1 MKVKFEKGCKSFLKN
16 IPICKK

>member
-1 MKVKFEKGCKSFLKN
+1 MKVKFEKGYKSFLKN

>member
-16 IPICKK
+16 TPICKK